1 MPTLTAAALVAA
13 VHDPWSF
20 AAFVTILLMTR
31 LPRRPR
37 R

>member
-13 VHDPWSF
+13 CHDPWSF
-20 AAFVTILLMTR
+20 AAFLIILLMTR
-31 LPRRPR
+31 LPREPR